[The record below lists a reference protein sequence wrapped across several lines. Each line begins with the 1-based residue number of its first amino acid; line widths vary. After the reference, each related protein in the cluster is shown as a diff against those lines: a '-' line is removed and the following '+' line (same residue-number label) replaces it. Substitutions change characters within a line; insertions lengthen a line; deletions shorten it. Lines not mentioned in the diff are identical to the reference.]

1 MTNPYKHKSISLTL
15 KDIQTIKELSG
26 RVIPGQQLSNA
37 QTVRLGIRALKE
49 NYSPGSNEKENSKN
63 DRAILDT
70 REKN

>member
-37 QTVRLGIRALKE
+37 QTVRLGIMALKE
-49 NYSPGSNEKENSKN
+49 NYSPGSKDKENNKN
-63 DRAILDT
+63 DRTILDT
-70 REKN
+70 RKKN